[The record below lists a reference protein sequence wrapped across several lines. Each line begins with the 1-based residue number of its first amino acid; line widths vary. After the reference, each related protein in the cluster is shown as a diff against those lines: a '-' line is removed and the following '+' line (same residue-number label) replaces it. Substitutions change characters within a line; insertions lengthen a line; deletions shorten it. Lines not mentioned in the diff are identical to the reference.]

1 MKRDKGQM
9 ELSFGMIFS
18 IILIIVFIAFAFYA
32 IYKFLGI
39 QDSAKIGLFKND
51 LQSDVDKM
59 WRSSQGSQEVEY
71 SLPLK
76 VKEICFVNED
86 ENLIL
91 NSGSE
96 EFIKIIERY
105 NITHINVVEMT
116 DENSELCIENIKGQV
131 KMIIKKNYGENFVLI
146 EKSE

>member
-18 IILIIVFIAFAFYA
+18 IILIIVFIAFAFYT